1 MHIMSKW
8 EWTMVL
14 AWLEISI
21 VQSYNPRL
29 SFIIMF
35 LMLVYG
41 RLKFYDND
49 KKGLHGVDLR
59 SSSEIEDRKKELES
73 GK

>member
-1 MHIMSKW
+1 MYIMSKW
-8 EWTMVL
+8 ELTMIL

-21 VQSYNPRL
+21 VQSYSPRL
-29 SFIIMF
+29 AFAVMF

-41 RLKFYDND
+41 RIKFYDND

-59 SSSEIEDRKKELES
+59 SSSEIKDRKKELES
-73 GK
+73 DK